1 MSEIE
6 VRLLYP
12 NLGKDRGETVLLDSE
27 EALAWC
33 QRGLAEA
40 TDPKDVEKAIQ
51 HRDRLRAERE
61 ARVAEARPPSPPP
74 GQKIPTLTPIDHAT

>member
-12 NLGKDRGETVLLDSE
+12 NLGKDRGETVLLDAE

-40 TDPKDVEKAIQ
+40 VDPKDLQKAL
-51 HRDRLRAERE
+51 RLRNKVRAERAAE
-61 ARVAEARPPSPPP
+61 VAKAAPPVPPP
-74 GQKIPTLTPIDHAT
+74 GQRIPTLRPINPDA